1 MIQNTKKLCAIAL
14 LTTGCLTEK
23 GGVEQHL
30 LHVPD
35 FHNTVKKETPGEEWD
50 GSKGKFPA
58 GRVLRSDRVIDY
70 RGHGTGYSGHANHHL
85 HHSQY
90 NKK

>member
-1 MIQNTKKLCAIAL
+1 MKKNKTLALIAL

-35 FHNTVKKETPGEEWD
+35 FHNAVEKETPGEEWD
-50 GSKGKFPA
+50 GTKGKFPA

-70 RGHGTGYSGHANHHL
+70 RGHGTGYSGHADHH
-85 HHSQY
+85 HHNQY
-90 NKK
+90 NNKN